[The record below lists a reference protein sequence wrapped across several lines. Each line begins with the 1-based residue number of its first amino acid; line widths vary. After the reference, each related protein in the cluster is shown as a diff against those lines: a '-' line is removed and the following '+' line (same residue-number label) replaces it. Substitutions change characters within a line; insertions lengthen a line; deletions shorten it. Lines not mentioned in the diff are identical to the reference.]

1 MAVKLYWFWEEGGSS
16 FEPHWARTM
25 SGIQTPDGSLSNYVW
40 IISTGYAVCVKAA
53 MGWRKLLI
61 MFSL

>member
-53 MGWRKLLI
+53 MGWRKLLF